1 MTSLGHLN
9 NNDDKSNEN
18 VTKKWICIIS
28 KIFIIIASIWTC
40 WSWILK
46 IYPGS
51 KKGKENS
58 SLYAHVLYKMLHEEA
73 SRHSHAVGV

>member
-28 KIFIIIASIWTC
+28 KFIIIASIWTC

-58 SLYAHVLYKMLHEEA
+58 SMYAHVLYKMLH
-73 SRHSHAVGV
+73 